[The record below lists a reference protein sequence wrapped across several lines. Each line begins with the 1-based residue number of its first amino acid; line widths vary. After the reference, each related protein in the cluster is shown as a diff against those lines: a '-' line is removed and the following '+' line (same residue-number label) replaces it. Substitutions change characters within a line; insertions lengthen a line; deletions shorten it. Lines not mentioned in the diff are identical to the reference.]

1 MSEYLANVDELG
13 RSILQERE
21 GGVIAEEGGGVR
33 HDLWMTHY
41 GSTEP
46 VKVLGSVS

>member
-13 RSILQERE
+13 RSILQES
-21 GGVIAEEGGGVR
+21 GVIAEEGGGVR
-33 HDLWMTHY
+33 HDHWMTHY